1 MLSSELVPGDVLAVL
16 LCGSVI
22 MNEAMLTGE
31 SVPVT
36 KVALAR
42 GAEEK
47 VYSGKVHERSTLKCG
62 TTVIQARKA
71 GEERVTAVVVRTGYL
86 TSKGSL
92 VRSIL
97 YPPPVDFQ
105 FEKDSYKFIVILA
118 MIATVGMVY
127 TLVKMVLDGEDVVD
141 IILEVF
147 DLITIVVPPAL
158 PAAMTI
164 GIVMASQRLLPH
176 GIYCISPRTIN
187 VAGTADCVCFDKTGT
202 ITEDGL
208 DMWGVVP
215 TRAGLAPLQGYSS
228 TVGAAAGGGAGLGW
242 GAVVQGAEGLG
253 ERSQLLLGM
262 ATCHELNMVE
272 GEVLGDPLDDRMFA
286 WTGWDLEVEG
296 EEVTQADR
304 LQMPYMRGPAAADRS
319 VLQAAPLKL
328 FPFSSELQRM
338 TVVTRIVE
346 EQVEEFSTPSTYVF
360 CKGSPERVGAMC
372 LAGSLP
378 ADYRAVLASHT
389 SRGYRIIAL
398 AGRLLAPATAKHS
411 RLRKLSREQ
420 AEEGLSFL
428 GLVVLENRLKP
439 VSKEV
444 LGELRGARIRTVMVT
459 GDNILTAVSVARDC
473 ALLPPGDTVVQV
485 LVEEDAAG
493 ELVVEYVALEQQEQ
507 VGGARVVVEPTYHFA
522 VEGPAFEAICERSRD
537 TVLPFLATRGGVFA
551 RMSPDMKQ
559 RLVEILQDLDYQV
572 IMCGDGANDCGALKA
587 ANAGISLS
595 EAEASVAAPFTSKTP
610 DISCVPALIRE
621 SRAALV
627 TSFGIFKYMAGYSI
641 TQFVSVMILY
651 NIYSNLSDFQFVYID
666 LFLITT
672 IAALFGFNRSHR
684 GPLAPTPPISSLF
697 SPLPIFSLL
706 SQLAIA
712 VSFQVGQ
719 LAITMSSI
727 HYYHFHNDLL
737 HLLHH
742 HTSNTTPPP
751 PPGGRTLPDPQPAL
765 VRAVRLPERVL
776 P

>member
-1 MLSSELVPGDVLAVL
+1 
-16 LCGSVI
+16 
-22 MNEAMLTGE
+22 
-31 SVPVT
+31 
-36 KVALAR
+36 
-42 GAEEK
+42 
-47 VYSGKVHERSTLKCG
+47 
-62 TTVIQARKA
+62 
-71 GEERVTAVVVRTGYL
+71 
-86 TSKGSL
+86 
-92 VRSIL
+92 
-97 YPPPVDFQ
+97 
-105 FEKDSYKFIVILA
+105 
-118 MIATVGMVY
+118 
-127 TLVKMVLDGEDVVD
+127 
-141 IILEVF
+141 
-147 DLITIVVPPAL
+147 
-158 PAAMTI
+158 
-164 GIVMASQRLLPH
+164 
-176 GIYCISPRTIN
+176 
-187 VAGTADCVCFDKTGT
+187 
-202 ITEDGL
+202 
-208 DMWGVVP
+208 
-215 TRAGLAPLQGYSS
+215 
-228 TVGAAAGGGAGLGW
+228 
-242 GAVVQGAEGLG
+242 
-253 ERSQLLLGM
+253 M

-411 RLRKLSREQ
+411 RLRKLTREQ

-712 VSFQVGQ
+712 VSFQVGALYLTTSQ
-719 LAITMSSI
+719 PWFEPFDYQNACYRNTSLEATFLASGLEEYWGAAACTEASDPVASLENFAIFSVSQFQYIILAVAFAKGAPYREPMWR
-727 HYYHFHNDLL
+727 NKPLL
-737 HLLHH
+737 LDILLLLAFSLFL
-742 HTSNTTPPP
+742 TLQPEAWPSCANYFMLLPPP
-751 PPGGRTLPDPQPAL
+751 PPLAYRLQLLGLAAANLLVSLATELYLSDVLVRRAVTSRDKAHEVVERQLRRMPDWPRLSGAPAAPRSPVEQEASGPEGEVIVTETGGGVGPDQAFNSLFHTPDSSGHSAAAVSLNPPPVTPLRQPGPPRLAGPPAELLLQDAAASPGRGYTTARPSPASSTPSSGDTGQFVSCGGLDLSPGGR
-765 VRAVRLPERVL
+765 
-776 P
+776 

>member
-1 MLSSELVPGDVLAVL
+1 MLSSELVPGDVLAVPDHGCQL
-16 LCGSVI
+16 LCDAVLLSGSVI

-42 GAEEK
+42 GAEEQ
-47 VYSGKVHERSTLKCG
+47 VYSARAHERSTLKCG
-62 TTVIQARKA
+62 TTVIQTRKA
-71 GEERVTAVVVRTGYL
+71 GSERVTAVVVRTGYL

-118 MIATVGMVY
+118 MIATIGMVY

-242 GAVVQGAEGLG
+242 GAVVQGAESLG
-253 ERSQLLLGM
+253 GRSQLLLGM

-372 LAGSLP
+372 LPGSLP
-378 ADYRAVLASHT
+378 PDYRAVLASHT
-389 SRGYRIIAL
+389 SRGFRIIAL

-411 RLRKLSREQ
+411 RLRKLTREQ

-439 VSKEV
+439 VSKVV

-459 GDNILTAVSVARDC
+459 GDNILTAVSVARDA
-473 ALLPPGDTVVQV
+473 ALLPPGDAVVQV
-485 LVEEDAAG
+485 LVEEDVEG
-493 ELVVEYVALEQQEQ
+493 ELVVEYVALEQEEQ
-507 VGGARVVVEPTYHFA
+507 AGGGGRVVVDPTYHFA
-522 VEGPAFEAICERSRD
+522 VEGPAFEAICERGRD
-537 TVLPFLATRGGVFA
+537 TVLPFLATRGAVFA

-672 IAALFGFNRSHR
+672 IAALFGFNRAHR

-712 VSFQVGQ
+712 ISFQVG
-719 LAITMSSI
+719 
-727 HYYHFHNDLL
+727 
-737 HLLHH
+737 
-742 HTSNTTPPP
+742 
-751 PPGGRTLPDPQPAL
+751 R
-765 VRAVRLPERVL
+765 
-776 P
+776 